1 MFSERLKSLRKEAKL
16 TQKDIASQFG
26 FSQPAYQQ
34 WESGKK
40 KPSAETLEKFASFF
54 NVSTDYLLGN
64 TNKKNA
70 NDLDIEK
77 VKESL
82 KKSLGYNGNSDI
94 PEDELE
100 SMAQAFIEHFKNQ

>member
-54 NVSTDYLLGN
+54 N
-64 TNKKNA
+64 
-70 NDLDIEK
+70 
-77 VKESL
+77 
-82 KKSLGYNGNSDI
+82 
-94 PEDELE
+94 
-100 SMAQAFIEHFKNQ
+100 

>member
-40 KPSAETLEKFASFF
+40 KPSAETLEKFA
-54 NVSTDYLLGN
+54 
-64 TNKKNA
+64 
-70 NDLDIEK
+70 
-77 VKESL
+77 
-82 KKSLGYNGNSDI
+82 
-94 PEDELE
+94 
-100 SMAQAFIEHFKNQ
+100 

>member
-40 KPSAETLEKFASFF
+40 KTKCR
-54 NVSTDYLLGN
+54 
-64 TNKKNA
+64 NA
-70 NDLDIEK
+70 
-77 VKESL
+77 
-82 KKSLGYNGNSDI
+82 
-94 PEDELE
+94 
-100 SMAQAFIEHFKNQ
+100 